1 MCSKEEGHLPYNV
14 CTVYFYKGFEKL
26 WGQIVQEGWH
36 FAVSARNIIRV
47 SAISRACS
55 SCDRLSC
62 GQILSCRS
70 KCGLMESLQELPTGS
85 FWKFSSQGP
94 ISGFCFFFST
104 HNSTTVVPVSK
115 AVEGGTEYL
124 KKIVTLHLERQM
136 RMPCSG
142 TGLLRVN
149 CTFAALLCFVNLFQ
163 KKVVASFRPTSC

>member
-1 MCSKEEGHLPYNV
+1 MWANGITPGTAHRFLLEIFFTRTNFRFL
-14 CTVYFYKGFEKL
+14 F
-26 WGQIVQEGWH
+26 
-36 FAVSARNIIRV
+36 
-47 SAISRACS
+47 
-55 SCDRLSC
+55 
-62 GQILSCRS
+62 
-70 KCGLMESLQELPTGS
+70 
-85 FWKFSSQGP
+85 
-94 ISGFCFFFST
+94 FFFST

>member
-26 WGQIVQEGWH
+26 WGQIVREGWH

-47 SAISRACS
+47 SALSRACS

-62 GQILSCRS
+62 GQILGCRS

-94 ISGFCFFFST
+94 ISGIVFFYSQFHHSCT
-104 HNSTTVVPVSK
+104 CKQSCGRWGRISEEDSDPAFGK
-115 AVEGGTEYL
+115 ADEHPLQWHWPFE
-124 KKIVTLHLERQM
+124 
-136 RMPCSG
+136 S
-142 TGLLRVN
+142 
-149 CTFAALLCFVNLFQ
+149 
-163 KKVVASFRPTSC
+163 